1 MLNELLHEPN
11 YRAGCDES
19 VSDIIQCYLA
29 LNRRYIDEYVRH
41 DSTCK
46 EDFHTGCAVLRHAFN
61 VLMSS
66 TMNLK
71 LTENVCIVTI
81 MYYIEFVSKVCSSRN
96 DDDPSASWSAGT
108 DPAGAST
115 KGAKEERG
123 AQVGMFALLNMC
135 SDNASSP
142 DTPMAPAADT
152 AREDQS
158 QEHVITHRD
167 ITLFVYNKTLSN
179 INQHFSKTH
188 RPTERKLAC
197 CDYYTRMYLLIVR
210 HAFPISATK
219 TRTMTQREKE
229 DLPRIGQKIT
239 GMFNACLSTSISTQ
253 CQNMQCMLTLLEY
266 IAMHSSRT
274 SLSYIGV
281 ILRLFPVL
289 LQKRQAEMTLTP
301 RTAMVRVSSA
311 EFMYNVRSL
320 SPYAFLK
327 WFVLCEI

>member
-11 YRAGCDES
+11 YHNGCDES
-19 VSDIIQCYLA
+19 VSDIVQCYLA

-81 MYYIEFVSKVCSSRN
+81 MYYVEFVSKVCSSRN
-96 DDDPSASWSAGT
+96 DDDPSASWSGGT
-108 DPAGAST
+108 DPAVVGT
-115 KGAKEERG
+115 KGAREER
-123 AQVGMFALLNMC
+123 AGMFALLNMC
-135 SDNASSP
+135 ADHAPSP
-142 DTPMAPAADT
+142 TAPT
-152 AREDQS
+152 APEDQS
-158 QEHVITHRD
+158 QEYSITHRD

-188 RPTERKLAC
+188 RHTEKKLAC
-197 CDYYTRMYLLIVR
+197 CDYYTRMYLLIAR
-210 HAFPISATK
+210 HALHASATRTGTRTR

-229 DLPRIGQKIT
+229 RLPRIGQKIT

-281 ILRLFPVL
+281 ILRLFPAL

-301 RTAMVRVSSA
+301 RTALVRVSSA

-327 WFVLCEI
+327 WFFLCEI